1 MCQIKIK
8 SVKNEES
15 GEWVCSLEKDGYKV
29 NSSSVQLIE
38 AMPATVDWKDV
49 YGSMEVR
56 SEGNLINNVYCK
68 PQTILLSI
76 VAEPA
81 PKITCTA
88 AHSRPVGRFLWFLG
102 EVIIKL
108 DSH

>member
-15 GEWVCSLEKDGYKV
+15 GDWICRLIVLSILLTNLICAQYFSLEKDGYKV

-38 AMPATVDWKDV
+38 AMPATVDWLDV

-56 SEGNLINNVYCK
+56 SEG
-68 PQTILLSI
+68 IL
-76 VAEPA
+76 
-81 PKITCTA
+81 T
-88 AHSRPVGRFLWFLG
+88 HQ
-102 EVIIKL
+102 
-108 DSH
+108 